1 MPKRSI
7 RTADVAGKNV
17 LVRVDFNVPLDDGAI
32 ADDTRIRAALPTI
45 TWLVDHNARV
55 ILASH
60 LGRPGGKVVDE
71 LRLHPVAERLSSLLD
86 RPVAA
91 MSTIT
96 GSDVT
101 NAVDSMSDGD
111 IVLLE
116 NLRFDPGEEANDSDF
131 AQELAELADIYVND
145 AFGSSHRAHASTE
158 GVANCLP
165 AYIGFLVEHEIEN
178 LTRLLESPERPFV
191 AIIGGAKV
199 SDKIGILERLLDRV
213 DTILIGGGMANTFLK
228 AQGIE
233 VGTSLMEEDQLDTAR
248 TILEKAEQ
256 QGVEIVLP
264 TDVVVADS
272 IAADR
277 GENVPVSEV
286 PPAKGIYDIGS
297 QTRRAF
303 FAAISEAKTI
313 FWNGP
318 LGVAERPPFA
328 LGTRRVA
335 EAVAIS
341 DGYTVIG
348 GGDSIAAIE
357 AIGLTN
363 NIDHVSTG
371 GGASLEFMEGKSLP
385 GIAIIP
391 DVPEEPAP

>member
-7 RTADVAGKNV
+7 RTAEVAGKNV
-17 LVRVDFNVPLDDGAI
+17 LVRVDFNVPLDAGRI
-32 ADDTRIRAALPTI
+32 VDDTRIRAALPTI
-45 TWLVDHNARV
+45 TWLVDHGARV

-71 LRLHPVAERLSSLLD
+71 LRLRPVAEHLSTLIE

-101 NAVDSMSDGD
+101 AAVDEMQDGD
-111 IVLLE
+111 IILLE
-116 NLRFDPGEEANDSDF
+116 NLRFDPGEEANDTDF

-158 GVANCLP
+158 GVANYLP
-165 AYIGFLVEHEIEN
+165 AYIGALVEHEIES
-178 LTRLLESPERPFV
+178 LTRLLESPEHPFI

-199 SDKIGILERLLDRV
+199 SDKIGILERLLERV

-228 AQGIE
+228 AQGID

-248 TILEKAEQ
+248 TILEQAKEK
-256 QGVEIVLP
+256 GVEIVLP
-264 TDVVVADS
+264 SDVVVAGS
-272 IAADR
+272 IDADR
-277 GENVPVSEV
+277 GENVPVTEV
-286 PPAKGIYDIGS
+286 PNDKGIFDIGTE
-297 QTRRAF
+297 TRRAF
-303 FAAISEAKTI
+303 FAAISGARTV

-335 EAVAIS
+335 EAVAVS
-341 DGYTVIG
+341 DGFTVIG

-357 AIGLTN
+357 AIGLTG

-371 GGASLEFMEGKSLP
+371 GGASLEFLEGRSLP

-391 DVPEEPAP
+391 DAIEEAP

>member
-17 LVRVDFNVPLDDGAI
+17 LVRVDFNVPLEDGTI
-32 ADDTRIRAALPTI
+32 TDDTRIRAALPTI

-60 LGRPGGKVVDE
+60 LGRPRGKVVDE
-71 LRLHPVAERLSSLLD
+71 LRLRPVAERLSELLG

-96 GSDVT
+96 GTDVT
-101 NAVDSMSDGD
+101 NAVDNMKDGD
-111 IVLLE
+111 IILLE

-145 AFGSSHRAHASTE
+145 AFGSSHRAHASVE
-158 GVANCLP
+158 AVANYLP
-165 AYIGFLVEHEIEN
+165 AYMGFLVEHEIEN
-178 LTRLLESPERPFV
+178 LSRLLESPEHPFV

-199 SDKIGILERLLDRV
+199 SDKIGILKRLLDRV

-228 AQGIE
+228 SQGID

-248 TILEKAEQ
+248 TILETAREKQ
-256 QGVEIVLP
+256 VEIILP
-264 TDVVVADS
+264 SDVIVADS
-272 IAADR
+272 IDADR
-277 GENVPVSEV
+277 GENVPVTEV
-286 PPAKGIYDIGS
+286 PSDKAIFDIGS
-297 QTRRAF
+297 ETRRTF
-303 FAAISEAKTI
+303 FTTISGAKTV

-328 LGTRRVA
+328 FGTRRVA

-341 DGYTVIG
+341 DAYTVVG
-348 GGDSIAAIE
+348 GGDSIAAIA
-357 AIGLTN
+357 AIGLTS

-371 GGASLEFMEGKSLP
+371 GGASLEFLEGRSLP
-385 GIAIIP
+385 GIDVIP
-391 DVPEEPAP
+391 DATESAE